1 MTLSEWRDRLQL
13 MARSSICHL
22 EPHEAADL
30 FETLDNQLLYQ
41 SQQLDR
47 IGVLN
52 KEVASLRA
60 EIGNMLEVACRHR
73 EVESDEALP
82 EREPFEKGRW

>member
-30 FETLDNQLLYQ
+30 VKAIDEWLMKPLSENQRKAIKGRLYFNAT
-41 SQQLDR
+41 D
-47 IGVLN
+47 G
-52 KEVASLRA
+52 EP
-60 EIGNMLEVACRHR
+60 
-73 EVESDEALP
+73 DEALP
-82 EREPFEKGRW
+82 ERKADDEVAW